1 MNMKQK
7 IMAAVVGLVVMVV
20 IGWYLLPSGG
30 EGGDKDVQTPTYG
43 GAGQGIDKEA
53 VQQVEEKAVSE
64 RVANLQRLTKAKDA
78 DVQELLKGMQDLLDE
93 DDEDGAFELA
103 KTFSKSPSKE
113 LKSRA
118 LDTFR
123 WIGGKRSA
131 LACREMLSDNDED
144 IAKEAMEAFRQSL
157 ESIEEEEGY
166 SDLYPMI
173 EDVIMAC
180 KDENDLSGLFLLLSN
195 LDIHDSLNLYMD
207 LQEKAKKEDR
217 ADLVDMTK
225 EYIEFVT
232 NGDESIDSRTAME
245 KWLKQHDEEEKE

>member
-30 EGGDKDVQTPTYG
+30 EEGDKDIQTPTDG

-53 VQQVEEKAVSE
+53 VQQVDEKAVSE
-64 RVANLQRLTKAKDA
+64 RVANLQRQVKSNDA
-78 DVQELLKGMQDLLDE
+78 DVEDLLKGMQDLLDE

-103 KTFSKSPSKE
+103 KTFSKSHSKE

-118 LDTFR
+118 VDTFR

-157 ESIEEEEGY
+157 ESIDEEEGY

-180 KDENDLSGLFLLLSN
+180 KDENDLEGLFLLLSN

-207 LQEKAKKEDR
+207 LQEKAQKEER
-217 ADLVDMTK
+217 TDLVNMTK

-232 NGDESIDSRTAME
+232 NGDESIDSRIAME
-245 KWLKQHDEEEKE
+245 KWLKQYDEEEK

>member
-1 MNMKQK
+1 
-7 IMAAVVGLVVMVV
+7 
-20 IGWYLLPSGG
+20 
-30 EGGDKDVQTPTYG
+30 
-43 GAGQGIDKEA
+43 
-53 VQQVEEKAVSE
+53 
-64 RVANLQRLTKAKDA
+64 
-78 DVQELLKGMQDLLDE
+78 
-93 DDEDGAFELA
+93 
-103 KTFSKSPSKE
+103 
-113 LKSRA
+113 
-118 LDTFR
+118 
-123 WIGGKRSA
+123 
-131 LACREMLSDNDED
+131 MLSDNDED

>member
-30 EGGDKDVQTPTYG
+30 EEGDKDVQTPTDG

-225 EYIEFVT
+225 EYIEFDT

>member
-30 EGGDKDVQTPTYG
+30 EEGDKDVQTPTDG

>member
-30 EGGDKDVQTPTYG
+30 EEGDKDVQTPTDG

-53 VQQVEEKAVSE
+53 VQQVEEKVVSE
-64 RVANLQRLTKAKDA
+64 RVANLQRQAKSKDA
-78 DVQELLKGMQDLLDE
+78 DVEDLLKGMQDLLDE

>member
-20 IGWYLLPSGG
+20 IGWYLLPSS
-30 EGGDKDVQTPTYG
+30 EKEGDKDIQTPIDG
-43 GAGQGIDKEA
+43 GAGQGIDKET
-53 VQQVEEKAVSE
+53 VQQLDGKAVSE
-64 RVANLQRLTKAKDA
+64 RVANLQQMTKAKDV

-103 KTFSKSPSKE
+103 KTFSKSHSKE

-118 LDTFR
+118 VDTFR

-131 LACREMLSDNDED
+131 LACREMLLDNDEE

-157 ESIEEEEGY
+157 ESIDEEEGY

-180 KDENDLSGLFLLLSN
+180 KDENDLEGLFLLLSN

-207 LQEKAKKEDR
+207 LQEKAQKEDR
-217 ADLVDMTK
+217 TDLVNMTK

-245 KWLKQHDEEEKE
+245 KWLKQYDEEEK

>member
-1 MNMKQK
+1 MKQK

-30 EGGDKDVQTPTYG
+30 EEGDKDVQTPTDG

-53 VQQVEEKAVSE
+53 VQQVDEKAISE

>member
-7 IMAAVVGLVVMVV
+7 IMAAVVGLVVMVG

-30 EGGDKDVQTPTYG
+30 EEGDKDVQTPTDG

>member
-30 EGGDKDVQTPTYG
+30 EEGDKDIQTPTDG

-53 VQQVEEKAVSE
+53 VQQVDEKAVSE
-64 RVANLQRLTKAKDA
+64 RVANLQRQVKSNDA
-78 DVQELLKGMQDLLDE
+78 DVEDLLKGMQDLLDE

-103 KTFSKSPSKE
+103 KTFSKSHSKE

-118 LDTFR
+118 VDTFR

-157 ESIEEEEGY
+157 ESIDEEEGY

-180 KDENDLSGLFLLLSN
+180 KDENDLEGLFLLLSN

-207 LQEKAKKEDR
+207 LQEKAQKEER
-217 ADLVDMTK
+217 TDLVDMTK

-232 NGDESIDSRTAME
+232 NGDESIDSRIAME
-245 KWLKQHDEEEKE
+245 KWLKQYDEEEK

>member
-30 EGGDKDVQTPTYG
+30 EEGDKDVQTPTDG

-53 VQQVEEKAVSE
+53 VQQVDEKAISE